1 MVLKALAYP
10 SPTVLGIVEFV
21 EVTEFKLN
29 MVMFDYF
36 WQVMVGNTGLHLKKL
51 LNLE

>member
-1 MVLKALAYP
+1 MVLKALAP
-10 SPTVLGIVEFV
+10 SPTILGIVEFV

-36 WQVMVGNTGLHLKKL
+36 WQVMVGNTWCPRGHR
-51 LNLE
+51 